1 MSYDIPTPKIST
13 ETLVKELARTTAE
26 LETVCVQLGNCR
38 QARTLQGQEIAKL
51 FDELEATKAK
61 LAESER
67 LRALIMAD
75 LKAMETATLRYY
87 AFASDEQIK
96 AYADQQP
103 NEQAKKIADLTLRLR
118 REMAG
123 KMEIQAALG
132 VMIQRMKTKVP
143 AMSEEDFGKR
153 FG

>member
-1 MSYDIPTPKIST
+1 MD
-13 ETLVKELARTTAE
+13 ELVSRLAHTTVCLENCQNART
-26 LETVCVQLGNCR
+26 R
-38 QARTLQGQEIAKL
+38 QGEEIARL
-51 FDELEATKAK
+51 FDELEATKYK

-67 LRALIMAD
+67 LRAIAMAD

-143 AMSEEDFGKR
+143 AMSEADFGKR

>member
-1 MSYDIPTPKIST
+1 MADVDVLTQR
-13 ETLVKELARTTAE
+13 LATTTAE
-26 LETVCVQLGNCR
+26 LARMTDEM
-38 QARTLQGQEIAKL
+38 QAVHSRLS
-51 FDELEATKAK
+51 
-61 LAESER
+61 ESER
-67 LRALIMAD
+67 LRAIAMAD

-87 AFASDEQIK
+87 AFASDEQIA
-96 AYADQQP
+96 AYAQMQP

-143 AMSEEDFGKR
+143 AMTEKEYGDR

>member
-1 MSYDIPTPKIST
+1 MSEFPMPVIST

-26 LETVCVQLGNCR
+26 LVRALEDVNDLKRTNNR
-38 QARTLQGQEIAKL
+38 QSQHMAMAESELYAARCKL
-51 FDELEATKAK
+51 E
-61 LAESER
+61 ESER
-67 LRALIMAD
+67 LRAIAMAD

-153 FG
+153 YG